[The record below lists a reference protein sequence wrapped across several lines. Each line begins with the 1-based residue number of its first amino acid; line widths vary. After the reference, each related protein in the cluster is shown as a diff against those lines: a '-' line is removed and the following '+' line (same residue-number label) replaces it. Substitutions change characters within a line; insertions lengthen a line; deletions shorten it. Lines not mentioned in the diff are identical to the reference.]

1 MRDMYTVSA
10 TDVRKHWSETMDS
23 VVREKPTF
31 IKRTRDCVVLANEDL
46 FMEMLS
52 AYTFS
57 AVRYTEDDGSITL
70 SLNEIDIVENAPT
83 EGEAKLKLAES
94 ILDYAT
100 DFYNDFAYWSA
111 AANRKA
117 HVPYVLRAIMLDDIH
132 KIGECISC
140 QAGKN

>member
-10 TDVRKHWSETMDS
+10 TDVRNHWSETMDR
-23 VVREKPTF
+23 VVREKPAF

-46 FMEMLS
+46 FRDMLS

-57 AVRYTEDDGSITL
+57 AVRYTED
-70 SLNEIDIVENAPT
+70 
-83 EGEAKLKLAES
+83 EAKLKLAES
-94 ILDYAT
+94 ILDYAA

>member
-10 TDVRKHWSETMDS
+10 TDVRNHWSETMDR
-23 VVREKPTF
+23 VVREKPAF

-46 FMEMLS
+46 FRDMLS

-57 AVRYTEDDGSITL
+57 AVRYNEEDGSVTL
-70 SLNEIDIVENAPT
+70 SLNEIAIVENAPT
-83 EGEAKLKLAES
+83 EDEAKLKLAES
-94 ILDYAT
+94 ILDYAA